1 MILGADKTVIVWN
14 VSDRTVLHKF
24 TGHTRGVSDVAWSP
38 DSTRLA
44 SASDDGTVQVWSV
57 SNPLA
62 DPLTLKGHTNY
73 VFCVAFHPNGN
84 ILASG
89 SFDESIRLWDLS
101 TGTCLKTIPAHSD
114 PVTSVAFSPDG
125 TIIASS
131 SYDGLMY
138 DSIIVYIYLFCIGD
152 CGIRELEGV

>member
-1 MILGADKTVIVWN
+1 MIGADKTVIVWN
-14 VSDRTVLHKF
+14 ISDKSNITISQTL

-44 SASDDGTVQVWSV
+44 SASDDGTVMVWSI
-57 SNPLA
+57 STQPS
-62 DPLTLKGHTNY
+62 DPQILKGHTNY

-101 TGTCLKTIPAHSD
+101 TGACIKTIPAHSD

-125 TIIASS
+125 TIIATS
-131 SYDGLMY
+131 SYDGLM
-138 DSIIVYIYLFCIGD
+138 
-152 CGIRELEGV
+152 

>member
-1 MILGADKTVIVWN
+1 VVVWSTSDGTVAH
-14 VSDRTVLHKF
+14 RF

-57 SNPLA
+57 AAEPSEQPLV
-62 DPLTLKGHTNY
+62 LKGHTNY
-73 VFCVAFHPNGN
+73 VFCVAFHPSGN

-89 SFDESIRLWDLS
+89 SFDESVRLWDMA
-101 TGTCLKTIPAHSD
+101 TGSCLKTIPAHSD
-114 PVTSVAFSPDG
+114 PVTAVAFSPDG

-138 DSIIVYIYLFCIGD
+138 CPPRRVQA
-152 CGIRELEGV
+152 R